1 MKAAIFPIF
10 SNKGLSDLSPTK
22 SLLNVRTCVC
32 YTVYAAR
39 RTAFVYRTRLKT
51 KWQKI
56 GTVLPM
62 IRKSKSVTISMPKA
76 LRIFLDFQMLVEYLL
91 GGNTAA

>member
-1 MKAAIFPIF
+1 MNIFHKTQKKETRRLPMTGKVK
-10 SNKGLSDLSPTK
+10 KGF
-22 SLLNVRTCVC
+22 R

-39 RTAFVYRTRLKT
+39 RTAFVYGTRLKT

-56 GTVLPM
+56 GAVLPM

>member
-1 MKAAIFPIF
+1 
-10 SNKGLSDLSPTK
+10 
-22 SLLNVRTCVC
+22 
-32 YTVYAAR
+32 
-39 RTAFVYRTRLKT
+39 LKT